1 MALLFRRHSKSAMA
15 PLVRKMMMVTLL
27 GSVAS
32 RPLIPDSTP
41 FTHAPFILTHDA
53 GSGYLPGGLV
63 NGWTKTQ
70 SNGLAGQLECG
81 ARAFDARPLNDPDKG
96 LIWHHGGV
104 AVDYSFNQSIADIKA
119 WCARNPDELVLMTV
133 WDCEGKGCMEA
144 VGAAALAQN
153 VSNVQDCRAI
163 QTTYGQAKAMGKLRT
178 GGSFLIITGP
188 PTPNAVACAIT
199 KYESSLA
206 CNCRC
211 WTTDAA
217 HEQEMEK
224 IKTYLDGFTALG
236 LSETAFMQAQTLWQE
251 SPESVTCGTVRN
263 SSLVTD
269 ERKSGLNRFLAD
281 QVRAGRWAKQL
292 NLLEVNDV
300 CDPDGSGND
309 LLAALREKL

>member
-1 MALLFRRHSKSAMA
+1 
-15 PLVRKMMMVTLL
+15 MMVALL

-41 FTHAPFILTHDA
+41 LTHAPFILTHDA

-70 SNGLAGQLECG
+70 SQGLAGQLECG

-104 AVDYSFNQSIADIKA
+104 AVDYSFNQSIADIKT

-281 QVRAGRWAKQL
+281 QVRAGRWAKQQ

-309 LLAALREKL
+309 LLAALREKLCERTRPGRALTCPTREAV

>member
-1 MALLFRRHSKSAMA
+1 MGRSRRWPQLACLLGGHLCIRRKGFLNGTYFRVAEALNAAAMMFVA
-15 PLVRKMMMVTLL
+15 LL
-27 GSVAS
+27 GSVFS

-41 FTHAPFILTHDA
+41 FTQSPFILTHDA

-70 SNGLAGQLECG
+70 SQGLAGQLECG

-144 VGAAALAQN
+144 VGAVAIAQN

-188 PTPNAVACAIT
+188 PTANAVACAIT
-199 KYESSLA
+199 KYDSSLA

-211 WTTDAA
+211 WATDETAPRISPRVTRNPQPDSVRTGRPRSRARDWGWKDSRGMAETLRESRSRRKVPSRNCFRNGRCSTEDGLA
-217 HEQEMEK
+217 HE
-224 IKTYLDGFTALG
+224 
-236 LSETAFMQAQTLWQE
+236 
-251 SPESVTCGTVRN
+251 R
-263 SSLVTD
+263 
-269 ERKSGLNRFLAD
+269 AD
-281 QVRAGRWAKQL
+281 
-292 NLLEVNDV
+292 
-300 CDPDGSGND
+300 
-309 LLAALREKL
+309 

>member
-1 MALLFRRHSKSAMA
+1 
-15 PLVRKMMMVTLL
+15 MMVFALLL

-41 FTHAPFILTHDA
+41 LTHAPFILTHDA

-70 SNGLAGQLECG
+70 SQGLAGQLECG

-144 VGAAALAQN
+144 VGAVAIAQN

-188 PTPNAVACAIT
+188 PTANAVACAIT
-199 KYESSLA
+199 KYDSSLA

-211 WTTDAA
+211 WATDAA

-251 SPESVTCGTVRN
+251 SAESVTCGTLRN